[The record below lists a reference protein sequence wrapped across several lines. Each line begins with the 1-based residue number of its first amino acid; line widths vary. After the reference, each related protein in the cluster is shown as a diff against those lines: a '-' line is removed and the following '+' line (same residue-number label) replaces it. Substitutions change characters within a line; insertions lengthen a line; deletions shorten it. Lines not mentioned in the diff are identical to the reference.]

1 MVNQA
6 VQDEIIPDRSYL
18 DRIFKRL
25 DSSGHPTADAD
36 GGLWLEISNA
46 NGATKVGLS
55 RNNIFAPGSDPHL
68 AFELLL
74 ARVDAVIKSPKHSR
88 ETMMEFKE
96 DWALLEYA
104 RLRLSSARPLA
115 ESQASHDPASTFA
128 STNSAK

>member
-74 ARVDAVIKSPKHSR
+74 ARVDAALKSPKHSR
-88 ETMMEFKE
+88 ETMLEFKE

-104 RLRLSSARPLA
+104 CMRIATGAPVTASPAAHGTAEALASAG
-115 ESQASHDPASTFA
+115 E
-128 STNSAK
+128 K